1 MPLEETVATYSYFI
15 TEADKLPLSYFTIM
29 RYHPY
34 LDVVFDGTCCT
45 FYMSMF
51 AISPT
56 AI

>member
-15 TEADKLPLSYFTIM
+15 TEADKLPLSYFTVM

-34 LDVVFDGTCCT
+34 LDVVFDGTCSV
-45 FYMSMF
+45 FYTPIL
-51 AISPT
+51 AISP

>member
-51 AISPT
+51 AI
-56 AI
+56 